1 MDGVTGRFFANRKSK
16 RPNKIA
22 FDTEMTAKLWNV
34 SAALVGVTPV
44 TPVTQSGGLT

>member
-22 FDTEMTAKLWNV
+22 FDTEMTAELWNV
-34 SAALVGVTPV
+34 SAALVGMTSII
-44 TPVTQSGGLT
+44 PVTQSGGLA